1 MHKLFEKLAVDCSN
15 QLATSSLIREII
27 KVGIPLHN
35 SAIFECVNE
44 SEKGFYAA
52 FLKFSDFTF
61 LIPWKV
67 LRDEKKCWQFA
78 NTLKVNCENACWF
91 TLIFSVIPTL
101 IVSKSSLSFFL
112 KDFADSHLSSVGYV
126 HI

>member
-67 LRDEKKCWQFA
+67 LRDEKKVL
-78 NTLKVNCENACWF
+78 TIRK
-91 TLIFSVIPTL
+91 
-101 IVSKSSLSFFL
+101 
-112 KDFADSHLSSVGYV
+112 
-126 HI
+126 HIESELWECLLVYPRF